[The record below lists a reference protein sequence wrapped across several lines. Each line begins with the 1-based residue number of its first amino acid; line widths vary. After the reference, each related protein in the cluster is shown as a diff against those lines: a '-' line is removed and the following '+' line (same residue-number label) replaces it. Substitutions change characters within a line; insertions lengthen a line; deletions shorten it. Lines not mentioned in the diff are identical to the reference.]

1 MLRPFAHP
9 GACCYDSLLLRRFV
23 FLKVEAS
30 DCRWTARDHG
40 KGTDGRRPPS
50 FARTFSSRER
60 RLGTR
65 QLLRVVAQSLKPAKI
80 FIASCKP
87 TQGCW
92 PKTLNIVGSFS
103 LRPRPHLSVFVWKR
117 RFFFF
122 GLAYRP
128 HRGGTDPKTH
138 HFKNALQSEDHLKAL
153 TTRLRGNRGKR
164 RFPNFFIRWL
174 LLA

>member
-1 MLRPFAHP
+1 M
-9 GACCYDSLLLRRFV
+9 LLRQPPPQALRFSQGRGERLPMNRKGRWEGYRREAPA
-23 FLKVEAS
+23 FLCAHIFIQRETSGYEA
-30 DCRWTARDHG
+30 
-40 KGTDGRRPPS
+40 
-50 FARTFSSRER
+50 
-60 RLGTR
+60 
-65 QLLRVVAQSLKPAKI
+65 VVACGCAKFETGQI

-92 PKTLNIVGSFS
+92 LTTLNIVGSCS
-103 LRPRPHLSVFVWKR
+103 LRPRPHVSVFVWKR